1 MIDWFQTLDTSLFRL
16 INLSWRNGLFDWLMP
31 ILSSAPFFG
40 PVLLAILIW
49 VFCKGGT
56 RGRVMVL
63 MLIFGLCFAN
73 GAVFDPIKHAVGRLR
88 PCTAIP
94 DAFVPSSIGKTTSD
108 SMPSSHAGNWFTA
121 TIIVLIYYRKALWYL
136 LPLAIG
142 VSYSRIYNGVHY
154 PSDVLAGA
162 VLGAGSGAFF
172 VWTVH
177 SLWQW
182 LGPKLFPIWH
192 AQIPSLINPAYQKP
206 QTTTAS
212 GFSDTNWLRLG
223 YLFIAALFVV
233 RIVYLTAGKIELSE
247 DEAYQWLWSKHPALS
262 YFSKPPLIAY
272 TQFIENHIFG
282 DTLFGVRFF
291 SPVIAAILSILL
303 LRFMTREYNARAGVV
318 LLLITSV
325 TILLAVGAILMTIDP
340 LSVLFWTAA
349 MIIGWKAVQPSGTT
363 RDWLWVGVWMGMG
376 FLSKYTNLFQWICW
390 ALFFILWAPAR
401 KHLRRPGP
409 YLALLINCLFTLP
422 VVIWNAQHHWIT
434 IEHVASDGHLNEPWH
449 FSWKLLKFTGDFVGS
464 ELGLLNPVFFIGMIW
479 SACAFWKRFTP
490 PDQKVSPRYPLQIF
504 LFSMGAPLFLFYF
517 LFSFHSRVMPNWIA
531 PSVIPLF
538 CLMVLYFG
546 ERWNRFKKP
555 LTPWFITGVIIGL
568 CAVILVHDTNLVSKL
583 VHRTLPA
590 KLDALHRVR
599 GWQNMAE
606 TLTNE
611 RRKLQAKEGKP
622 VFIIGDHYGITSL
635 ATFYQPEARDRAR
648 KGEEAIV
655 YFESSDTPQNQ
666 FYFWPGYENRKGQ
679 NAIYFCEV
687 GLPSFKN
694 GWFEKWVKGE
704 TDIFAPDTAS
714 PNPPPSHLLK
724 EFESVK
730 DLGIR
735 NVLYRGRVMRRIQL
749 FECHNLK

>member
-1 MIDWFQTLDTSLFRL
+1 MIDWFQTLDTTLFRL
-16 INLSWRNGLFDWLMP
+16 INLSWRNGFFDWLMP

-40 PVLLAILIW
+40 PVLIAILIW

-56 RGRVMVL
+56 RGRVLVL

-88 PCTAIP
+88 PCTVIP
-94 DAFVPSSIGKTTSD
+94 DAFVPPSIGKSTSD

-121 TIIVLIYYRKALWYL
+121 TIIVLIYYRKTLWYL

-172 VWTVH
+172 VWTLH

-182 LGPKLFPIWH
+182 LGPRLFPIWH
-192 AQIPSLINPAYQKP
+192 AQIPSLINPVYQKP
-206 QTTTAS
+206 QSTTAS
-212 GFSDTNWLRLG
+212 TFSDTNWLRLG
-223 YLFIAALFVV
+223 YIFIAALFIV

-272 TQFIENHIFG
+272 TQFVENHIFG

-303 LRFMTREYNARAGVV
+303 LRFMAREYNARAAVV

-325 TILLAVGAILMTIDP
+325 TILMAVGAILMTIDP
-340 LSVLFWTAA
+340 LSVLFWMAA
-349 MIIGWKAVQPSGTT
+349 MIIGWKAVQPNGTT

-390 ALFFILWAPAR
+390 GVFFILWAPAR

-409 YLALLINCLFTLP
+409 YLAILVNCIFTLP
-422 VVIWNAQHHWIT
+422 VLVWNAQNHWIT

-479 SACAFWKRFTP
+479 AACAFWKRFTP
-490 PDQKVSPRYPLQIF
+490 SDQKVSPRYPLQLF

-531 PSVIPLF
+531 PSIIPLF
-538 CLMVLYFG
+538 CLMVIYFG
-546 ERWNRFKKP
+546 ERWSRFKKP
-555 LTPWFITGVIIGL
+555 ITPWFITGVVIGL
-568 CAVILVHDTNLVSKL
+568 CSVILAHDTNLVSKL
-583 VHRTLPA
+583 VHRTLPP
-590 KLDALHRVR
+590 KLDVLHRVR

-606 TLTNE
+606 TLGNE
-611 RRKLQAKEGKP
+611 RRKLETKDGKP

-635 ATFYQPEARDRAR
+635 ATFYLPEARERAR

-666 FYFWPGYENRKGQ
+666 FYFWPDYKNRKGQ

-687 GLPSFKN
+687 DSQSFQK
-694 GWFEKWVKGE
+694 GWFVKWVKGE
-704 TDIFAPDTAS
+704 TDLYAPDTAPS
-714 PNPPPSHLLK
+714 DPPPSRLLA

-735 NVLYRGRVMRRIQL
+735 KVVYRGRTMRRIQL